1 MLVGAVI
8 AGIVFI
14 AVIDYVP
21 LRELEDAFGGT
32 RHAGWSVLLAGAVV
46 LASSPAVAAAAL
58 LVLMRVRAAAIV
70 RRVGARTTEES
81 WTGAFNLDEALFL
94 AALVLGVGAGV
105 GWGYGLVALF
115 DRLLP

>member
-32 RHAGWSVLLAGAVV
+32 RHAGWSVLLAGAVA

-58 LVLMRVRAAAIV
+58 LVLMRIRAAIV
-70 RRVGARTTEES
+70 RRVGARATEES